1 MRNNLEKNAVSS
13 IWVKLSSARRN
24 NISSCGNM
32 DGPGLKQLLAA
43 AQSSEKS
50 AGILNSVFIVVAAM
64 GSLAGEG
71 SQLLFFVALDG

>member
-1 MRNNLEKNAVSS
+1 
-13 IWVKLSSARRN
+13 
-24 NISSCGNM
+24 M

-64 GSLAGEG
+64 GSRAGEG